1 MDKGKEVEIM
11 SDKKADTKKAPK
23 KPATAARPKASGTTY
38 NVTCDAK
45 GNITKIVP
53 KKK

>member
-1 MDKGKEVEIM
+1 M
-11 SDKKADTKKAPK
+11 SKKSDTKKAPK
-23 KPATAARPKASGTTY
+23 KPASTAKPKASGTKYEVET
-38 NVTCDAK
+38 DAK